1 MKVRVQISS
10 ILYRGRETTEFYVFG
25 RRISLRNEDFKFGKK
40 NTIIIEKSLAEKNRM
55 RWKLLFHF
63 PPYIQPVYNQ
73 TCIDE
78 LKFRTTQG
86 S

>member
-1 MKVRVQISS
+1 MKVRVQVSS
-10 ILYRGRETTEFYVFG
+10 IIYRGRETTEFYVFG

-40 NTIIIEKSLAEKNRM
+40 NTIIIEKSL
-55 RWKLLFHF
+55 HF

>member
-1 MKVRVQISS
+1 MKVRVQVSS
-10 ILYRGRETTEFYVFG
+10 IIYRGRETTEFYVFG

-40 NTIIIEKSLAEKNRM
+40 NTIIEKSLAVKNRM
-55 RWKLLFHF
+55 RWKLLFHL